1 MGGSGVYAA
10 ARSMQ
15 QKLQREWK
23 ALEEGVLAAHPTTV
37 EGASYENFVWAMS
50 MLFSRAVN
58 LKEDAMLALVPYAD
72 LLNHSPYSNCYFMC
86 NKIPFSDEK
95 EVTLYADRNY
105 AAGDQILISY
115 GQKSNAELL
124 LLYGFVIDRNL
135 FDEVEI
141 SVGLSVEDPRHANK
155 LEFLRRQGVKEK
167 MTFPLLIDRYS
178 SELMQYLRLCC
189 LSKEEGAL
197 ETLSYNE
204 RISAENERAA
214 FEALM
219 SGCESALDLYP
230 ETEEQDTNLMEDGRM
245 FTALPRRARM
255 AVKLRRNEKA
265 SYSEL
270 SAFARERLTPL
281 MRKCR
286 GAPCSPSRQLVKIFR
301 SRARATLGY
310 RERKNVPRYGV
321 SHVQSVH

>member
-1 MGGSGVYAA
+1 
-10 ARSMQ
+10 
-15 QKLQREWK
+15 
-23 ALEEGVLAAHPTTV
+23 
-37 EGASYENFVWAMS
+37 
-50 MLFSRAVN
+50 
-58 LKEDAMLALVPYAD
+58 
-72 LLNHSPYSNCYFMC
+72 
-86 NKIPFSDEK
+86 
-95 EVTLYADRNY
+95 
-105 AAGDQILISY
+105 
-115 GQKSNAELL
+115 

-141 SVGLSVEDPRHANK
+141 SVGLSVEDPRYANK

-230 ETEEQDTNLMEDGRM
+230 ETEEQDTKLMEDGRM

-255 AVKLRRNEKA
+255 AVKLRRNEKRILQRTIRVCEGA
-265 SYSEL
+265 LDAIDEEVQG
-270 SAFARERLTPL
+270 RTVLT
-281 MRKCR
+281 
-286 GAPCSPSRQLVKIFR
+286 
-301 SRARATLGY
+301 
-310 RERKNVPRYGV
+310 
-321 SHVQSVH
+321 